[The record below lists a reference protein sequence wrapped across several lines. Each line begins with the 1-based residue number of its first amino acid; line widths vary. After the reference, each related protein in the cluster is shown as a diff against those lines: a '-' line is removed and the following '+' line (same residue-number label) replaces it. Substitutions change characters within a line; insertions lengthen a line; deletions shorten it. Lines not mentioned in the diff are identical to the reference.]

1 LSAGCASF
9 YQASVI
15 SAVID
20 PLTGSIATHPL
31 FARIESDRP
40 MNSFSS
46 KAVLTSGSRS
56 YTIYRLPALSTRGFN
71 LARLPF
77 SLKILLENLLR
88 REDGVNVTAADI
100 EFLANWDA
108 KAEPSREIAYMP
120 ARVLMQDFTGVPAV
134 VDLAAMRDAIKTL
147 GGNPERVNP
156 LAPAE
161 LVIDHSVQVDEY
173 GTPAAYEANS
183 LLEFQRNRER
193 YAFLKWGQSAFR
205 NFSAVPP
212 GMGICHQV
220 NLEYLARV
228 VFTADVDGEL
238 TAYPDT
244 LVGTDSHTTMINGLG
259 VLGWGVGG
267 IEAEAAMLG
276 QPVSMLIPQ
285 VVGYKL
291 TGKLREG
298 ATATDLVL
306 TVTQALRKLG
316 VVGKFVEFYGPGIT
330 ELALADRATIGNMA
344 PEYGATC
351 GIFPVD
357 AETLRYLRLTGRSEE
372 QIALVEAYYR
382 EQNLFHTAGAPE
394 AEYSQ
399 TLELNLGDVEPSV
412 AGPRRPQDRV
422 LLKDAARSF
431 AEQLPSLLSPTAK
444 PLGTRTVAAWQR
456 DSVTDTAIGVEDNE
470 GPDRSSG
477 TSSAALP
484 VAVQVASTVKTR
496 FNVDPDKYLD
506 HGSVVIAAITSC
518 TNTSNPSVMIAAGL
532 LAKKAVE
539 KGLTVPPWVK
549 TSLAPGSRVVTD
561 YYQKAGLLPYLDKLR
576 FNVVG
581 YGCTTCIGNSGPLPA
596 DVSKS
601 IEDHG
606 LVAVSV
612 LSGNRNFEGR
622 VNADVRANY
631 LMSPPLVVAFA
642 LAGRIGHNFDADPLG
657 KDPSGNPVYLR
668 DIWPTQ
674 AEVSASIER
683 AVSSEGFRK
692 EYATVTDG
700 DASWQGLS
708 FPTGDVY
715 QWEPDSTYIRQA
727 PYFDGMSMTP
737 APVTDISGARVLAVL
752 GDSVTTDHIS
762 PAGSIKTNGPA
773 GKYLS
778 EHGVKP
784 ADFNSYGSR
793 RGNHEVMVRGT
804 FANVRLRNK
813 LAPGTEGG
821 VTRLLPEGE
830 QMSIFDASVEYAK
843 RGVPLIILA
852 GKEYGSGSSRDWA
865 AKGPKLLGVRAV
877 IAESFERI
885 HRSNLVGM
893 GILPLQFEAGQNAES
908 LGLTGE
914 ELYDFPGLTT
924 LLKNRFANGRT
935 LRVKATSSNGTSKLI
950 DTTVRIDTPQ
960 EIEYYEHGGILQYV
974 LRQLAAK

>member
-1 LSAGCASF
+1 
-9 YQASVI
+9 
-15 SAVID
+15 
-20 PLTGSIATHPL
+20 
-31 FARIESDRP
+31 
-40 MNSFSS
+40 MNSFNSR
-46 KAVLTSGSRS
+46 AVLNSGNRN
-56 YTIYRLPALSTRGFN
+56 YAIYRLPALTARGFD
-71 LARLPF
+71 LSRLPF

-120 ARVLMQDFTGVPAV
+120 ARVLMQDFTGVPAI

-147 GGNPERVNP
+147 GGDPERVNP
-156 LAPAE
+156 LVPAE
-161 LVIDHSVQVDEY
+161 LVIDHSVQVDEF
-173 GTPAAYEANS
+173 GTAGAYEANS

-193 YAFLKWGQSAFR
+193 YAFLKWGQTAFR

-228 VFTADVDGEL
+228 VFTTEVDGEMQ
-238 TAYPDT
+238 AYPDT

-276 QPVSMLIPQ
+276 QAVSMLVPQ

-316 VVGKFVEFYGPGIT
+316 VVGKFVEFYGPGIAA
-330 ELALADRATIGNMA
+330 LPLADRATISNMA

-357 AETLRYLRLTGRSEE
+357 AETLRYLKLTGRSEE
-372 QIALVEAYYR
+372 QIALVEAYYK
-382 EQNLFHTAGAPE
+382 EQGLFHGAGVPE
-394 AEYSQ
+394 AEYTQ
-399 TLELNLGDVEPSV
+399 TLELDLATVEPSV
-412 AGPRRPQDRV
+412 AGPKRPQDRV
-422 LLKDAARSF
+422 LLKDAAASF
-431 AEQLPSLLSPTAK
+431 AQQLPSLLAPTAK
-444 PLGTRTVAAWQR
+444 PLGTRTASEWQR
-456 DSVTDTAIGVEDNE
+456 GGVTDTAVADNA
-470 GPDRSSG
+470 PLHV
-477 TSSAALP
+477 TT
-484 VAVQVASTVKTR
+484 TVPNTVTAR
-496 FNVDPDKYLD
+496 FGVDPDTYLD

-518 TNTSNPSVMIAAGL
+518 TNTSNPSVMVAAGI

-561 YYQKAGLLPYLDKLR
+561 YYQKSGLLPYLEKLR

-581 YGCTTCIGNSGPLPA
+581 YGCTTCIGNSGPLPS

-601 IEDHG
+601 IDEHG

-622 VNADVRANY
+622 VNVDVRANY
-631 LMSPPLVVAFA
+631 LMSPPLVVAYA
-642 LAGRIGHNFDADPLG
+642 LAGRIGHNFDTDPLG
-657 KDPSGNPVYLR
+657 TDQAGEPVYLK

-674 AEVSASIER
+674 KEVADAIEKGL
-683 AVSSEGFRK
+683 SSESFRR
-692 EYATVTDG
+692 EYATVSDG
-700 DASWQGLS
+700 DANWQGLK
-708 FPTGDVY
+708 FPLGDVY
-715 QWEPDSTYIRQA
+715 EWEPDSTYIRQA
-727 PYFDGMSMTP
+727 PYFDGITKTP
-737 APVTDISGARVLAVL
+737 AAVTDILGARVLAVL

-762 PAGSIKTNGPA
+762 PAGNIKANGPA
-773 GKYLS
+773 GKYLA
-778 EHGVKP
+778 EHGVRP

-830 QMSIFDASVEYAK
+830 QMSIFDASAKYAE
-843 RGVPLIILA
+843 RGVPLVILA

-865 AKGPKLLGVRAV
+865 AKGPNLLGVRAV

-893 GILPLQFEAGQNAES
+893 GILSLQFEDGQNAES

-914 ELYDFPGLTT
+914 EVYDFAGLTT
-924 LLKNRFANGRT
+924 LLGSKFANGRALT
-935 LRVKATSSNGTSKLI
+935 VKATAPDGTAKQF
-950 DTTVRIDTPQ
+950 TAKVRIDTPQ

>member
-1 LSAGCASF
+1 
-9 YQASVI
+9 
-15 SAVID
+15 
-20 PLTGSIATHPL
+20 
-31 FARIESDRP
+31 
-40 MNSFSS
+40 
-46 KAVLTSGSRS
+46 
-56 YTIYRLPALSTRGFN
+56 
-71 LARLPF
+71 
-77 SLKILLENLLR
+77 
-88 REDGVNVTAADI
+88 
-100 EFLANWDA
+100 
-108 KAEPSREIAYMP
+108 
-120 ARVLMQDFTGVPAV
+120 
-134 VDLAAMRDAIKTL
+134 
-147 GGNPERVNP
+147 
-156 LAPAE
+156 
-161 LVIDHSVQVDEY
+161 
-173 GTPAAYEANS
+173 
-183 LLEFQRNRER
+183 
-193 YAFLKWGQSAFR
+193 
-205 NFSAVPP
+205 
-212 GMGICHQV
+212 
-220 NLEYLARV
+220 
-228 VFTADVDGEL
+228 
-238 TAYPDT
+238 
-244 LVGTDSHTTMINGLG
+244 
-259 VLGWGVGG
+259 VGG

-276 QPVSMLIPQ
+276 QAVSMLVPQ

-316 VVGKFVEFYGPGIT
+316 VVGKFVEFYGPGVAG
-330 ELALADRATIGNMA
+330 LALADRATISNMA

-372 QIALVEAYYR
+372 QIALVEAYYK
-382 EQNLFHTAGAPE
+382 EQGLFHTASSPE
-394 AEYSQ
+394 AEYTQ
-399 TLELNLGDVEPSV
+399 TVELDLGAVEPSV

-422 LLKDAARSF
+422 LLKDAAASF
-431 AEQLPSLLSPTAK
+431 AQQLPSLLAPTAK
-444 PLGTRTVAAWQR
+444 PLGSRTAAAWER
-456 DSVTDTAIGVEDNE
+456 GAVADARVAEKV
-470 GPDRSSG
+470 
-477 TSSAALP
+477 P
-484 VAVQVASTVKTR
+484 VHLTTTVSNTVKDR
-496 FNVDPDKYLD
+496 FGVDPDKYLD

-518 TNTSNPSVMIAAGL
+518 TNTSNPSVMVAAGI

-561 YYQKAGLLPYLDKLR
+561 YYAKAGLLKYLEKLR

-601 IEDHG
+601 IDEHG

-622 VNADVRANY
+622 VNVDVRANY
-631 LMSPPLVVAFA
+631 LMSPPLVVAYA
-642 LAGRIGHNFDADPLG
+642 LAGRIGHNLETDSLG
-657 KDPSGNPVYLR
+657 TDEDGQPVYLK

-674 AEVSASIER
+674 QEVAEAIEKGL
-683 AVSSEGFRK
+683 SSESFRR
-692 EYATVTDG
+692 EYATVSLG
-700 DASWQGLS
+700 GANWQGLR

-715 QWEPDSTYIRQA
+715 QWEPDSTYIRKA
-727 PYFDGMSMTP
+727 PYFDGITETP
-737 APVTDISGARVLAVL
+737 TPVTDILGARVLAVL
-752 GDSVTTDHIS
+752 GDSITTDHIS
-762 PAGSIKTNGPA
+762 PAGSIKANGPA
-773 GKYLS
+773 GKYLA

-830 QMSIFDASVEYAK
+830 PMSIFDASVRYAE
-843 RGVPLIILA
+843 RGVPLVILA

-877 IAESFERI
+877 IAESYERI

-893 GILPLQFEAGQNAES
+893 GILPLQFEAGKNAES

-914 ELYDFPGLTT
+914 ETYDILGFRERLDS
-924 LLKNRFANGRT
+924 KFEIGRT
-935 LRVKATSSNGTSKLI
+935 VAVVATSDDGKKKTFEARI
-950 DTTVRIDTPQ
+950 RIDTPQ
-960 EIEYYEHGGILQYV
+960 EIEYFEHGGILQYV

>member
-1 LSAGCASF
+1 
-9 YQASVI
+9 
-15 SAVID
+15 
-20 PLTGSIATHPL
+20 
-31 FARIESDRP
+31 

-46 KAVLTSGSRS
+46 RAVLKSGSRS
-56 YTIYRLPALSTRGFN
+56 YTVYRLNALADRGYN

-77 SLKILLENLLR
+77 SLRILLENLLR

-100 EFLANWDA
+100 EFLAAWDPR
-108 KAEPSREIAYMP
+108 AEPSREIAYMP
-120 ARVLMQDFTGVPAV
+120 ARVLMQDFTGVPAI
-134 VDLAAMRDAIKTL
+134 VDLAAMRDAIKSL
-147 GGNPERVNP
+147 GGDPERVNP
-156 LAPAE
+156 LVPAE
-161 LVIDHSVQVDEY
+161 LVIDHSVQVDEF
-173 GTPAAYEANS
+173 GTPRAYDANS
-183 LLEFQRNRER
+183 ILEFQRNRER

-205 NFSAVPP
+205 NFSVVPP

-228 VFTADVDGEL
+228 VFTTEVNGEHGTGAPGDRSSSPGWL
-238 TAYPDT
+238 AYPDT

-276 QPVSMLIPQ
+276 QPISMLVPQ

-316 VVGKFVEFYGPGIT
+316 VVGKFVEFYGPGIA
-330 ELALADRATIGNMA
+330 ELPLADRATISNMA

-357 AETLRYLRLTGRSEE
+357 AETLRYLRLTGRPEE
-372 QIALVEAYYR
+372 QIALAEAYYK
-382 EQNLFHTAGAPE
+382 EQGLFHTAGAPE

-399 TLELNLGDVEPSV
+399 TLELDLGTVEPSL
-412 AGPRRPQDRV
+412 AGPKRPQDRV
-422 LLKDAARSF
+422 LLKDAAASF
-431 AEQLPSLLSPTAK
+431 QQQLPNLLAPTAK
-444 PLGTRTVAAWQR
+444 PLGARTAAVWQR
-456 DSVTDTAIGVEDNE
+456 TNHVSDAAVAVEDYE
-470 GPDRSSG
+470 GPTASASG
-477 TSSAALP
+477 KEGKAYVTTTAAGP
-484 VAVQVASTVKTR
+484 ITTTVKER
-496 FNVDPDKYLD
+496 FNVDPDQYLD

-518 TNTSNPSVMIAAGL
+518 TNTSNPSVMVAAGL

-561 YYQKAGLLPYLDKLR
+561 YYKKSGLLPYLEKLR

-601 IEDHG
+601 IDEHG

-622 VNADVRANY
+622 VNVDVRANY
-631 LMSPPLVVAFA
+631 LMSPPLVVAYA
-642 LAGRIGHNFDADPLG
+642 LAGRIGHNFETDPLG
-657 KDPSGNPVYLR
+657 QDQQGRPVFLK

-674 AEVSASIER
+674 AEVSEAIER
-683 AVSSEGFRK
+683 GISSEAFRR
-692 EYATVTDG
+692 EYSTVTQG
-700 DASWQGLS
+700 DANWQSLQ
-708 FPTGDVY
+708 FPTGNVY
-715 QWEPDSTYIRQA
+715 QWEQDSTYIRQA
-727 PYFDGMSMTP
+727 PYFQGITMTP
-737 APVTDISGARVLAVL
+737 ASVADITGARVLAVL

-762 PAGSIKTNGPA
+762 PAGSIKANGPA
-773 GKYLS
+773 GQYLAS
-778 EHGVKP
+778 HGVKT

-830 QMSIFDASVEYAK
+830 QMSIYDASVKYAQ
-843 RGVPLIILA
+843 RGTPLLILA

-865 AKGPKLLGVRAV
+865 AKGPNLLGVRAV
-877 IAESFERI
+877 IAESYERI

-893 GILPLQFEAGQNAES
+893 GILPLQFMEGETAES
-908 LGLTGE
+908 LALTGE
-914 ELYDFPGLTT
+914 ETYDIVGFSDRLAD
-924 LLKNRFANGRT
+924 KFANGRT
-935 LRVKATSSNGTSKLI
+935 VKVAATAGSGKQKTFEARI
-950 DTTVRIDTPQ
+950 RIDTPQ
-960 EIEYYEHGGILQYV
+960 EIEYFRHGGILQYV
-974 LRQLAAK
+974 LRQLASK